1 MHPADEGLP
10 NTATISVS
18 NAAPSGTTNAAANGS
33 NPSRLAEAVAER
45 LLLFIQTEDLG
56 SAGRLP
62 PERVLCER
70 FDVSRSTLRKALTH
84 LAAEGHVTSA
94 PQSGWFISA
103 VPYGPPPRQLLSFT
117 EMARRRGLSVQTRVT
132 RSVTRLASHEE
143 RQRLQPKRTDLVLEL
158 ERIRSLEGEPICV
171 ERSVIALWQAPGIE
185 DEDFTDRSLYAA
197 LEAHGTA
204 PSRSDFVISA
214 ALAGSVG
221 ELLGI
226 AAEEPVLVGEEL
238 SYNQHGSPFML
249 STANYKANAYRFL
262 ATLTAPRAAGERH
275 SMT

>member
-10 NTATISVS
+10 NSATISVS
-18 NAAPSGTTNAAANGS
+18 NAAPSGPTNASVNGS

-117 EMARRRGLSVQTRVT
+117 EMARRRGLSV
-132 RSVTRLASHEE
+132 RLGC
-143 RQRLQPKRTDLVLEL
+143 RR
-158 ERIRSLEGEPICV
+158 
-171 ERSVIALWQAPGIE
+171 
-185 DEDFTDRSLYAA
+185 
-197 LEAHGTA
+197 
-204 PSRSDFVISA
+204 
-214 ALAGSVG
+214 
-221 ELLGI
+221 
-226 AAEEPVLVGEEL
+226 
-238 SYNQHGSPFML
+238 
-249 STANYKANAYRFL
+249 
-262 ATLTAPRAAGERH
+262 
-275 SMT
+275 